1 MKLKEIAAQG
11 FKCFNKPES
20 FNFELESGLY
30 YLTGDNQVEPALGA
44 NGVGKSSLFDAWT
57 YLLFAKTARGLKAG
71 DVYAWKSKLLCKLEG
86 KFYLGEDLY
95 TLKRTWNPNTLELKK
110 NEGDFE
116 EVTQDQLEKLVEFT
130 FDSWLA
136 AVLMDQQG
144 AKFMDM
150 SAPDKT
156 AMFSTILGLDYWLE
170 CSKRAGEKATFLW
183 DILRDTENFQS
194 KIEGQLEEARGRS
207 FEESIAKWKATHEK
221 EVQALKDEIVVARK
235 DAAKQ
240 KKEIEK
246 LDKRLAELQEEK
258 ADLKVHLK
266 QKQEKKDDVGEKL
279 SKIEAEMAVLE
290 KGIADTEKK
299 IVKWDKLGG
308 TCSNCNQPID
318 AKHKKKE
325 ITLLEKQ
332 KESLEK
338 ELDDKE
344 SLYLKAGKVFTSVKG
359 QIAQLREV
367 IDEMDF
373 QAATLTKNRATFE
386 AEAKMLMKDSIRL
399 RRRYEEAREES
410 NPYVQEKLD
419 HERRINDLE
428 ASLEAQKKDV
438 NNTRAQ
444 HDAAKFW
451 VKGFKEVRFHLI
463 KEALLQFEIEVNS
476 SLQSLGLGD
485 WKMSFAM
492 DEENKSGTI
501 KKGFAVSVQ
510 SPHNKEK
517 VKWEA
522 WSGGEGQRLRLAAS
536 MGLINLILSRR
547 SYETNIE
554 IWDEPT
560 QYLSE
565 KGVYDLLDTIS
576 NRAELLGKQIW
587 IVDHRTL
594 CYANFKRSFKMVK
607 TKEGSKLEEFI

>member
-1 MKLKEIAAQG
+1 MRLKEITAQG
-11 FKCFNKPES
+11 FKCFNNPAT
-20 FNFELESGLY
+20 FNFELEPGLF
-30 YLTGDNQVEPALGA
+30 YLTGDNQVEPGLGA

-71 DVYAWKSKLLCKLEG
+71 DIHAWKSNLLCKLEG
-86 KFYLGEDLY
+86 KFYLGEELF
-95 TLKRTWNPNTLELKK
+95 TLRRTWNPNTLELQRG
-110 NEGDFE
+110 EGEFE
-116 EVTQDQLEKLVEFT
+116 EVTQEQVEILVEFT
-130 FDSWLA
+130 FESWLA

-150 SAPDKT
+150 SSTDKT
-156 AMFSTILGLDYWLE
+156 SMFSTILGLDYWLE
-170 CSKRAGEKATFLW
+170 CSKRAGEQATFLW
-183 DILRDTENFQS
+183 DILRDTESFQS
-194 KIEGQLEEARGRS
+194 RIEGQLEEARGRTFDEKIS
-207 FEESIAKWKATHEK
+207 TWNTSHEE
-221 EVQALKDEIVVARK
+221 EVQSLKAQVVESRSSAQK
-235 DAAKQ
+235 HKKSIDKLTKQ
-240 KKEIEK
+240 I
-246 LDKRLAELQEEK
+246 AELQEEREGAK
-258 ADLKVHLK
+258 VLLKEK
-266 QKQEKKDDVGEKL
+266 QDKRDSIAEKL
-279 SKIEAEMAVLE
+279 AKWEAEISVIEE
-290 KGIADTEKK
+290 KVSSVEKQ
-299 IVKWDKLGG
+299 IVKWDKLSGD
-308 TCSNCNQPID
+308 CPHCNQPID
-318 AKHKKKE
+318 AKHKRKE
-325 ITLLEKQ
+325 LASLQ
-332 KESLEK
+332 ESLEQLEKSQHEK
-338 ELDDKE
+338 EDCV
-344 SLYLKAGKVFTSVKG
+344 LKSSKVLKQAKGK
-359 QIAQLREV
+359 IAEIREV
-367 IDEMDF
+367 IEEVESE
-373 QAATLTKNRATFE
+373 QAKLTKAKATIE
-386 AEAKMLMKDSIRL
+386 AESKVLMKEAIRL
-399 RRRYEEAREES
+399 RTRYEEAREER

-419 HERRINDLE
+419 HEKRLKNLE
-428 ASLEAQKKDV
+428 AMLVDQKKDV
-438 NNTRAQ
+438 ISTKAK

-485 WKMSFAM
+485 WKMTFSM
-492 DEENKSGTI
+492 DEETKSGTI
-501 KKGFAVSVQ
+501 KKGFSVAVQ

-547 SYETNIE
+547 SYETNVE

-576 NRAELLGKQIW
+576 NRAEMLGKQIW